1 MPFTSETAI
10 YGGKKPGAGRPKG
23 DPVKKAAAQIA
34 RDFIE
39 RSVIPIMET
48 YLGLAAGQVVKR
60 ITETGEETFEL
71 KVDPATTR
79 HAIDKLLPNEQ
90 VTAQP
95 TTIIHQFIQFGA
107 SDPNTIQLHPEE
119 LPSPVLGGDD
129 AGAKEAGGNDLAPEK
144 RQGQNSVEFRSFANV
159 PGKRR

>member
-10 YGGKKPGAGRPKG
+10 YGGAKPGAGRKKG

-34 RDFIE
+34 REFIE

-60 ITETGEETFEL
+60 VSETGEESFEL

-79 HAIDKLLPNEQ
+79 HAIDKEQ

-95 TTIIHQFIQFGA
+95 TAIIHQFIQFTNNQNTAQLPTEAVSTPILVGDGRGQEEGGEGMA
-107 SDPNTIQLHPEE
+107 SPFGE
-119 LPSPVLGGDD
+119 
-129 AGAKEAGGNDLAPEK
+129 
-144 RQGQNSVEFRSFANV
+144 RQNGLEFHSFTNV
-159 PGKRR
+159 RGK